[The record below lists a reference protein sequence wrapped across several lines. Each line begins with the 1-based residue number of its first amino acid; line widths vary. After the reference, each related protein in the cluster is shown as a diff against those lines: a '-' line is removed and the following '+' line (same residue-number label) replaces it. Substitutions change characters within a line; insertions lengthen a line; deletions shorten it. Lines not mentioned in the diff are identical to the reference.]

1 MIGILILG
9 QKDFAEGLIRAVE
22 HTFGVR
28 PPALSS
34 AGIDY
39 TESPE
44 QIAKLIRTRLASVDQ
59 GDGVLIL
66 ADVYGTTHTNIAR
79 HLLKPDHVELISGVN
94 LPMVL
99 RTLTYRKLRMPDL
112 IDRALAGGF
121 NGIICAT
128 SHAKRD
134 SRPKRKSRR

>member
-22 HTFGVR
+22 HTFGAR
-28 PPALSS
+28 PPALVA

-39 TESPE
+39 SETPE
-44 QIAKLIRTRLASVDQ
+44 RIAELIRAGLARIDQ

-66 ADVYGTTHTNIAR
+66 ADVYGTTHTNVAR
-79 HLLKPDHVELISGVN
+79 HLLKPGRVELISGAS

-99 RTLTYRKLRMPDL
+99 RTLTYRKLKMRDL
-112 IDRALAGGF
+112 IDRALSGGF
-121 NGIICAT
+121 NGIICAAN
-128 SHAKRD
+128 AKRD
-134 SRPKRKSRR
+134 TKPKRKARR